1 MRTVIWRKGLKNE
14 TPIPIGHPRFREVL
28 LGWDDF
34 SLYSVEQYNLL
45 VILFL
50 AEIIILRTS
59 LLTVDTKFF

>member
-14 TPIPIGHPRFREVL
+14 TPIGHRRFREVL
-28 LGWDDF
+28 LGWNDF